1 MKGTA
6 IVLARHGRPDFQ
18 RGKWI
23 APRELPDWIAR
34 YDGAGIVDEPPD
46 EAVRHAASALIVSS
60 PTLRAMESARRLAQG
75 RGIVTCELFREA
87 DLPHSLWRW
96 PKLPPALWVALF
108 RLAWFCGFD
117 SRAETASM
125 AAQRAG
131 EGAEKLISL
140 AQEAEAVFLVGHGV
154 MNSLIAKQL
163 LTRGAR
169 GPRLTH
175 SRYWDCSIYRM

>member
-46 EAVRHAASALIVSS
+46 EAVRHA
-60 PTLRAMESARRLAQG
+60 
-75 RGIVTCELFREA
+75 
-87 DLPHSLWRW
+87 
-96 PKLPPALWVALF
+96 VALF